1 MELIRVATTSRAAQI
16 VVGRSTKAV
25 HQLVGSIGGRLI
37 ASRDSRSL
45 WWSRECLLGWGFA
58 SVSRAV

>member
-1 MELIRVATTSRAAQI
+1 MELISVVTANRAAQI

-37 ASRDSRSL
+37 ASRDSP
-45 WWSRECLLGWGFA
+45 
-58 SVSRAV
+58 VVVVVP